1 MLDAFGRVL
10 MGRLDKTAYLRCD
23 FCGSTRVRRC
33 RRRGFVERVFL
44 RFLRKRPF
52 HCIDCYKRF
61 YSRYRPI
68 DVQPNQRPAI
78 TYRSKLVQEQP
89 NLKPKTS
96 VNYGQAE
103 RRIFSRLRC
112 QIPAQIVV
120 GSGPCITGVVSG
132 ISLNGCFM
140 ETPRAVPVGSEIEL
154 SLAEGTHSRGLIR
167 GSIPARGIGI
177 EFTQMTLPNFRRLQ
191 SIARNSVR
199 LDVNP

>member
-1 MLDAFGRVL
+1 

-23 FCGSTRVRRC
+23 SCGSTRVRRC

-78 TYRSKLVQEQP
+78 TYRSKLVQDRP
-89 NLKPKTS
+89 NLQPKIS
-96 VNYGQAE
+96 ANYGQTE
-103 RRIFSRLRC
+103 RRIFSRLHC

-120 GSGPCITGVVSG
+120 GSGPSITGVVSG

-140 ETPRAVPVGSEIEL
+140 ETPRSVPVGSEIEL
-154 SLAEGTHSRGLIR
+154 SLEIAEGTRSRGLIR
-167 GSIPARGIGI
+167 RSIPTRGIGI
-177 EFTQMTLPNFRRLQ
+177 EFTHMTMPNFRRLQ
-191 SIARNSVR
+191 SIARHSVR